1 MKHSEVWIVI
11 ALDLMTNWGKID
23 NLKISFPL
31 NHEYCMCVCVC
42 VCVCLYTHVYIHLF
56 QSVSFSIILL
66 L

>member
-11 ALDLMTNWGKID
+11 ALDLMMNWGKID
-23 NLKISFPL
+23 NLKISFPF
-31 NHEYCMCVCVC
+31 NHEYCMCVC

>member
-11 ALDLMTNWGKID
+11 ALDLMMNWGKID

-42 VCVCLYTHVYIHLF
+42 VYIHMYISIYFGQLL
-56 QSVSFSIILL
+56 SASFCYF
-66 L
+66 